1 MQGATV
7 TTAIIHC
14 HKLEKWYAAQHVL
27 RSIDF
32 QIEPGQLT
40 GFLGPNGSGKTTTI
54 RILLGLLKPSSGSST
69 IFGKSCQTDGKNI
82 RQEIGYLPGDVHFY
96 SNLTGRRTLNFLARV
111 RKRDCTDEMLRLADA
126 LDLDLEKTV
135 RKYSTGMRQKL
146 GLIQALMHKP
156 KLLILDEPTSAL
168 DPLIRKSVFDEL
180 RAVVREGRS
189 VLFSSHSLS
198 EVEELCDE
206 IIILRNGQIVEQ
218 QQIRHLKNK
227 ALRRVKIVF
236 ASNNSVP
243 DQLPL
248 SLHVLVL
255 DGATLIGTWTGKT
268 ADLVQWLATQKI
280 EDAMIE
286 KPDLNDLFLTY
297 YRDGESTQ

>member
-1 MQGATV
+1 M

-69 IFGKSCQTDGKNI
+69 IFGKPCQTDGKNI
-82 RQEIGYLPGDVHFY
+82 RREIGYLPGDVHFY

-111 RKRDCTDEMLRLADA
+111 RKRDCTDEMHRLADA

-255 DGATLIGTWTGKT
+255 DGATLIGTWTGMT